1 MFLETTIKVSLYSL
15 FFLTF
20 FIHIVV
26 ALKIPIQSIFFFFFL
41 FFFFFVCDQ
50 PPFPPVKEWWWWW
63 WYLCF
68 FVVVVV
74 VVVKTTL
81 MMTLDDV
88 GKKESI
94 EMNKAEEKK
103 HGIRRKRT
111 LTDDEPGKRGDDD
124 DDDDE
129 PDNKDERHHRA
140 EHDQNAFVEHAFAA
154 VVEYVGHFFAKLSKF
169 LSSAFTGRDDDD
181 GKHDAILT
189 NASLE
194 TAVNIRTRLDVAYDE
209 MQTEHV
215 EMLETLWRSCFEE
228 DGVTF
233 PSSSTAASSSSS
245 SSSPRRQPRL
255 GSASEKWKE
264 MGWQGTHPSTDLRGC
279 GVFALENLVYFAQTR
294 KDSFKVLVE
303 KKNGTRSDWE
313 YPFAAAGVNVTHE
326 LTKLLDVDGIIR
338 NGTVGE
344 TLRVDKCVVGFFEL
358 IRRHSGSIASGS
370 RFDENGVGIVSV
382 FHEIYCDAF
391 EILDQ
396 EWLLAKATYMEFAKV
411 LERTIQTRVKEN
423 LERLADEAR
432 SVS

>member
-1 MFLETTIKVSLYSL
+1 
-15 FFLTF
+15 
-20 FIHIVV
+20 
-26 ALKIPIQSIFFFFFL
+26 
-41 FFFFFVCDQ
+41 
-50 PPFPPVKEWWWWW
+50 
-63 WYLCF
+63 
-68 FVVVVV
+68 
-74 VVVKTTL
+74 
-81 MMTLDDV
+81 
-88 GKKESI
+88 
-94 EMNKAEEKK
+94 MNKAEEKK

-233 PSSSTAASSSSS
+233 PSSSTAASSS

-396 EWLLAKATYMEFAKV
+396 EWLLAKATYMEFTKV

-423 LERLADEAR
+423 LERLADEAH

>member
-1 MFLETTIKVSLYSL
+1 MTTGSRRFDDDDFDDGKETKR
-15 FFLTF
+15 
-20 FIHIVV
+20 
-26 ALKIPIQSIFFFFFL
+26 
-41 FFFFFVCDQ
+41 
-50 PPFPPVKEWWWWW
+50 
-63 WYLCF
+63 
-68 FVVVVV
+68 
-74 VVVKTTL
+74 
-81 MMTLDDV
+81 
-88 GKKESI
+88 
-94 EMNKAEEKK
+94 KAEK
-103 HGIRRKRT
+103 GIRRKRT
-111 LTDDEPGKRGDDD
+111 LTDDEPGKRHGDEED
-124 DDDDE
+124 
-129 PDNKDERHHRA
+129 KDERYHRA
-140 EHDQNAFVEHAFAA
+140 EHDQNAVEHAFAA

-169 LSSAFTGRDDDD
+169 LSSAFTRDDD
-181 GKHDAILT
+181 GKHDATLT

-233 PSSSTAASSSSS
+233 PSSASAS

-382 FHEIYCDAF
+382 FHELYCDAF

>member
-1 MFLETTIKVSLYSL
+1 LMTTLGSHHQSRFDDDDDVDDDDDGKETIKRN
-15 FFLTF
+15 F
-20 FIHIVV
+20 
-26 ALKIPIQSIFFFFFL
+26 
-41 FFFFFVCDQ
+41 
-50 PPFPPVKEWWWWW
+50 
-63 WYLCF
+63 
-68 FVVVVV
+68 
-74 VVVKTTL
+74 
-81 MMTLDDV
+81 
-88 GKKESI
+88 
-94 EMNKAEEKK
+94 NKAEKR
-103 HGIRRKRT
+103 GIRRKRT

-124 DDDDE
+124 E
-129 PDNKDERHHRA
+129 DNKYERYHRA

-181 GKHDAILT
+181 GKHDATLT

-228 DGVTF
+228 DGVMF
-233 PSSSTAASSSSS
+233 PSSASASSS

-382 FHEIYCDAF
+382 FHELYCDAF

>member
-1 MFLETTIKVSLYSL
+1 M
-15 FFLTF
+15 
-20 FIHIVV
+20 
-26 ALKIPIQSIFFFFFL
+26 
-41 FFFFFVCDQ
+41 
-50 PPFPPVKEWWWWW
+50 
-63 WYLCF
+63 
-68 FVVVVV
+68 
-74 VVVKTTL
+74 
-81 MMTLDDV
+81 MMTPDDDV

-94 EMNKAEEKK
+94 KMNKAEEKK

-111 LTDDEPGKRGDDD
+111 LTDDEPGKRGDD

-233 PSSSTAASSSSS
+233 PSSSTAASSSS

-396 EWLLAKATYMEFAKV
+396 EWLLAKATYMEFTKV